1 MRAFLMNC
9 DVDYSEEP
17 LFYPRPVLQPISS
30 NLPMKPRLF
39 PKTAA
44 SPRECVRA
52 QPSGTKVP
60 SICREPVQIPL
71 KPTRNKV
78 SWRDVVLAHHVTS
91 NTRSARLNPF
101 KIRATAE

>member
-1 MRAFLMNC
+1 MTRWIALLTTRVVIQPNLM
-9 DVDYSEEP
+9 VG
-17 LFYPRPVLQPISS
+17 
-30 NLPMKPRLF
+30 
-39 PKTAA
+39 
-44 SPRECVRA
+44 VRA

-91 NTRSARLNPF
+91 NTRSTRLNPF
-101 KIRATAE
+101 KIQATAE